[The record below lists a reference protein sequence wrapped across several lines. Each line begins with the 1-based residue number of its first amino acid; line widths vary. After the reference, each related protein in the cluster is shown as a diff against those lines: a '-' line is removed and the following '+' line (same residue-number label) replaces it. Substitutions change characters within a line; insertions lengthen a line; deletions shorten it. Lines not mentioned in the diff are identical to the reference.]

1 MNAIEKYT
9 RTYCKTHGIRYQ
21 LKKDGFLY
29 TWSPI
34 TRSYTSIFYINN
46 HTTNE
51 IRIAIENHI
60 AIFLK

>member
-34 TRSYTSIFYINN
+34 TRSYTKFFNINN

>member
-9 RTYCKTHGIRYQ
+9 RTYCKTHGISYR

-34 TRSYTSIFYINN
+34 TRSYTGIFNINN

-60 AIFLK
+60 SIFLK